1 MKKIIVFAAIVL
13 ATITTVSAQ
22 SEKYLAAMKENVS
35 KLDGI
40 TTAQGWTEVGNNFQ
54 RIADAEKTQW
64 LPYYYVALSNVMAG
78 YFQGAVNQSPNP
90 SVTDPLADKAEEAL
104 NKAEALTKDNSEIF
118 VVKKMIASLRMMA
131 DPQNRWQTYG
141 PQAGEALQRA
151 KTLNPDNPRVY
162 MLEGQDKFYTPEQFG
177 GSKTEA
183 KTLFEESAKKFESFK
198 PESAIHPQWGLSQV
212 KYFQSQIK

>member
-1 MKKIIVFAAIVL
+1 MKKIIVFAAVL
-13 ATITTVSAQ
+13 FVTITSVSAQ
-22 SEKYLAAMKENVS
+22 SEKYQAAMKENVS
-35 KLDGI
+35 KLDAI
-40 TTAQGWTEVGNNFQ
+40 STSQEWTEIGNNFQ

-78 YFQGAVNQSPNP
+78 YFQGAVNQNPNP
-90 SVTDPLADKAEEAL
+90 SITDPLADKAEEAL
-104 NKAEALTKDNSEIF
+104 NKAVALTKENSEIF

-141 PQAGEALQRA
+141 PQAGEALQKA
-151 KTLNPDNPRVY
+151 KSLDPNNPRVY

-183 KTLFEESAKKFESFK
+183 KTLFEESAKKFETFK

-212 KYFQSQIK
+212 KYFQSQAK